1 MHLDDATAPECT
13 ICLRGL
19 YEHELTAHACR
30 PCTERIDKNLRAL
43 AGADGLYARL
53 AHVLAPGSSTS
64 GPAVSGSRTAP
75 LPVRLEPLSLAARGG
90 VVTILQTWLCDW
102 HEVLG
107 YGHPRWDGGLQE
119 QLDQVVSRLRVL
131 LPWAAAEHPAV
142 AEFASEV
149 RILAAQCR
157 SQVDGER
164 PPRRVPVTCSCGHT
178 LKVTLDTAG
187 IRCPA
192 CETQYGHTEA
202 LQLPLAE
209 RRAA

>member
-1 MHLDDATAPECT
+1 MHLDDATPPRCT
-13 ICLRGL
+13 VCGNGL
-19 YEHELTAHACR
+19 YEHELTARSCR
-30 PCTERIDKNLRAL
+30 PCTARIDGNLRAL

-53 AHVLAPGSSTS
+53 AGALAPGSSS
-64 GPAVSGSRTAP
+64 GGPAVSGSRTAP

-90 VVTILQTWLCDW
+90 VVTILQTWLIAW
-102 HEVLG
+102 HEDLA
-107 YGHPRWDGGLQE
+107 YSYPRWEGGLQE
-119 QLDQVVSRLRVL
+119 QLDQVVNRLRLL

-142 AEFASEV
+142 AEFAHEV
-149 RILAAQCR
+149 RMLVAKCR

-164 PPRRVPVTCSCGHT
+164 PPRRVPVQCGCGHT